1 VLVLAAVLF
10 GAGAITI
17 ALTRGPAVSGP
28 SRGVEAG
35 NSGAKAGAGGTQ
47 AGHGGTP
54 TPAAI
59 RAAAAARTAAAVW
72 IAGQVSAD
80 AIVACDPQMCAVLE
94 AHQIPAAR
102 LLPLGGNNPDPLGSD
117 LIVSTAAVRSEF
129 GARLASVY
137 APVALASFGTG
148 GVQTAVRV
156 VASDGGAAYLRG
168 LRTDVAARTSAGRQL
183 LQNPRLHTF
192 GAAHRALAAGQVDSR
207 LLTAF
212 AALATMHRVQVIDF
226 PAPAPGATAG
236 MPLRIADIAPAGPG
250 TRQRPNTMAS
260 LARYLR
266 AQLTP
271 YRPAAITAVRL
282 ASGRPVLRVEY
293 GAPSP
298 LGLLGKG

>member
-1 VLVLAAVLF
+1 M
-10 GAGAITI
+10 
-17 ALTRGPAVSGP
+17 
-28 SRGVEAG
+28 
-35 NSGAKAGAGGTQ
+35 
-47 AGHGGTP
+47 
-54 TPAAI
+54 
-59 RAAAAARTAAAVW
+59 
-72 IAGQVSAD
+72 AGQVSDGA
-80 AIVACDPQMCAVLE
+80 VLACDPAMCAALAQRGVPAGNLLVLGPG
-94 AHQIPAAR
+94 A
-102 LLPLGGNNPDPLGSD
+102 GDPLGSA
-117 LIVSTAAVRSEF
+117 VVVETAAVRNIF

-148 GVQTAVRV
+148 SAQTAVRV

-168 LRTDVAARTSAGRQL
+168 LRTDVAARASAGRQL
-183 LQNPRLHTF
+183 LQNPRLHTS
-192 GAAHRALAAGQVDSR
+192 GAARRELAAGQVDSR

-212 AALATMHRVQVIDF
+212 AALATMHRVQVVDF
-226 PAPAPGATAG
+226 PAPAPGASAG

-271 YRPAAITAVRL
+271 YRPAAITVVRL